1 MAGDGPPG
9 GGRIFLSGGEGTRLP
24 AHRRARL
31 GLSRTFQVTNLFAG
45 LSVLDNVRLAA
56 QAGQPGRW
64 RRLGP
69 VRPGDRVGLAAM
81 EALERAGIA
90 ARAGDR
96 VAELSHG
103 EQRQLEVALALA
115 TSPKLLLL
123 DEPAAGLSAG
133 ERSRLREL
141 LGSLPD
147 SLPLL
152 LIEHDMTLALSL
164 ADEVLRGLS
173 LTVAAGELLALLGRN
188 GMGKTTLLR
197 AVCGLR
203 PPTPTGGS
211 VRVAGEEV
219 TGLPAYQV
227 ARRGVSLVPQ
237 GRRVFGS
244 LTVEE
249 NLRIAARPGDWD
261 LDGVSSRGGGGAV
274 AWPAPRPPPRD
285 APPILRELVGLEKGA
300 R

>member
-1 MAGDGPPG
+1 LADGQTEPVLRLEGVSRRFGGLVAVDGVSLTLGPSRRLAVIGPNGAGKTTLFRLIAGDVPPSQ
-9 GGRIFLSGGEGTRLP
+9 GRIFLFGREVTRLP

-164 ADEVLRGLS
+164 ADEVLCLHNGRPIALGPPDRVRGDP
-173 LTVAAGELLALLGRN
+173 TVQAVYLGR
-188 GMGKTTLLR
+188 
-197 AVCGLR
+197 
-203 PPTPTGGS
+203 
-211 VRVAGEEV
+211 
-219 TGLPAYQV
+219 
-227 ARRGVSLVPQ
+227 
-237 GRRVFGS
+237 
-244 LTVEE
+244 TV
-249 NLRIAARPGDWD
+249 
-261 LDGVSSRGGGGAV
+261 
-274 AWPAPRPPPRD
+274 D
-285 APPILRELVGLEKGA
+285 A
-300 R
+300 